1 MTEVTAL
8 VSLFTHLAADV
19 TDTLL
24 SFSLLL
30 SKVIIGVAK
39 EVTAVTKLVAIAAV
53 KTAVTALFFN
63 GWGNDALL
71 FDGGWGAGSRETT
84 WAVEA
89 SLNLGSI
96 LLSDGSWRN
105 AREIGGGNLF
115 GGRLLSSLS

>member
-8 VSLFTHLAADV
+8 VSLFTHLATDV

-30 SKVIIGVAK
+30 SKVVVVVA
-39 EVTAVTKLVAIAAV
+39 EVVTAVTKLVAIAAV

-71 FDGGWGAGSRETT
+71 FDGEWRDGSRETT
-84 WAVEA
+84 WAVVA
-89 SLNLGSI
+89 SLNLGSF
-96 LLSDGSWRN
+96 LLSDGCWGDT
-105 AREIGGGNLF
+105 REIWGGNFFSGWLF
-115 GGRLLSSLS
+115 SSLG